1 MDTILTIV
9 KLLGGL
15 GLFIYGMKLMGDGLE
30 NAAGEGLKKILE
42 KVTKNPLIGVIVG
55 AVVTMVIQS
64 SSATTVMVV
73 GFVNAGLMNL
83 AQAAGII
90 MGANV
95 GTTVTAQ
102 LVAFKLDDIA
112 PIFVFVGA
120 MMVMF
125 VKGKRRR
132 EIGNIIL
139 GFGILFVGM
148 GTMSEAMKPLTS
160 SPIFQDILTTVGSH
174 WYLGLIA
181 GALITAVLQSSSATT
196 GILVALAT
204 AGALNINEA
213 LPIIMGC
220 NIGTC
225 ITAMLATVGT
235 NKTAHRAAMLH
246 LIFNVVGT
254 IIFLPIIVPGFLG
267 RFVSYFS
274 SDVNRQIANAH
285 TIFNVIN
292 TIIMVPLIPVLCKIV
307 EKLIPG
313 EDDEKVGPKYIDDR
327 LLETPVIA
335 AGQVLKETIR
345 MSNKSKLSLEL
356 AMDAF
361 MKNDEKLAE
370 KVYENEQIINNL
382 EECITNYLVKLS
394 KCELSDKEKNIVAA
408 TFHVVNDIERIGDHA
423 ENLADLTIQ
432 KINKKLRSILIP
444 NIVQF
449 VLLLVML
456 VVGTL
461 VAIPAIQNVFDELGT
476 KDTLPAITLWFADF
490 LNKALQ
496 CWYIPVII
504 ILAIVGGIIAYI
516 NTPKGKYN
524 FDYFKYKMPIFG
536 ELIYALDFSRLMKAM
551 LLNLRNGM
559 RIQEAIEV
567 SKNVVKNYVMLSIIE
582 TSINNILI
590 GTSWIEPF
598 EKAGL
603 SKPMVTEMLKI
614 GMQTDLTEM
623 MEKLIEY
630 MEIDID
636 NIMTKIMKALP
647 QIVYAIVGVVLIFF
661 VLVVLV
667 PCIQVYMGNF
677 LFSAYGV
684 G

>member
-42 KVTKNPLIGVIVG
+42 KVTKNPIIGVIVG

-90 MGANV
+90 MGANI

-102 LVAFKLDDIA
+102 LVAFKLDNIA

-125 VKGKRRR
+125 VKGKKRR

-148 GTMSEAMKPLTS
+148 GTMSGAMKPLTS
-160 SPIFQDILTTVGSH
+160 SPMFQEILTTVGSH
-174 WYLGLIA
+174 WYLGVIA

-204 AGALNINEA
+204 AGALNINQA

-267 RFVSYFS
+267 NFVSYFTT
-274 SDVNRQIANAH
+274 DVNRQIANAH

-292 TIIMVPLIPVLCKIV
+292 TIIMVPLIPILCKIV

-394 KCELSDKEKNIVAA
+394 KCELSDKEKNIVAS
-408 TFHVVNDIERIGDHA
+408 TFHIVNDIERIGDHA
-423 ENLADLTIQ
+423 ENLAYLTVQ
-432 KINKKLRSILIP
+432 KINKKLSYSDEAIDEIT
-444 NIVQF
+444 NMYQS
-449 VLLLVML
+449 
-456 VVGTL
+456 TL
-461 VAIPAIQNVFDELGT
+461 
-476 KDTLPAITLWFADF
+476 
-490 LNKALQ
+490 KALDISIES
-496 CWYIPVII
+496 YSDRDS
-504 ILAIVGGIIAYI
+504 A
-516 NTPKGKYN
+516 
-524 FDYFKYKMPIFG
+524 
-536 ELIYALDFSRLMKAM
+536 KAKEIT
-551 LLNLRNGM
+551 NV
-559 RIQEAIEV
+559 EA
-567 SKNVVKNYVMLSIIE
+567 
-582 TSINNILI
+582 
-590 GTSWIEPF
+590 
-598 EKAGL
+598 
-603 SKPMVTEMLKI
+603 
-614 GMQTDLTEM
+614 
-623 MEKLIEY
+623 
-630 MEIDID
+630 EIDKMHKKYRDLHIKRLHEG
-636 NIMTKIMKALP
+636 T
-647 QIVYAIVGVVLIFF
+647 
-661 VLVVLV
+661 
-667 PCIQVYMGNF
+667 C
-677 LFSAYGV
+677 SAYAGAIFLDLLSNLERIGDHSTNIAESV
-684 G
+684 IENN

>member
-42 KVTKNPLIGVIVG
+42 KVTKNPIIGVIVG

-90 MGANV
+90 MGANI

-102 LVAFKLDDIA
+102 LVAFKLDNIA

-125 VKGKRRR
+125 VKGKKRR

-148 GTMSEAMKPLTS
+148 GTMSGAMKPLTS
-160 SPIFQDILTTVGSH
+160 SPMFQEILTTVGSH
-174 WYLGLIA
+174 WYLGVIA

-204 AGALNINEA
+204 AGALNINQA

-254 IIFLPIIVPGFLG
+254 LICLPIIIPGFLG
-267 RFVSYFS
+267 DFVSYFTG
-274 SDVNRQIANAH
+274 DVKRQIANAH
-285 TIFNVIN
+285 TIFNVVN
-292 TIIMVPLIPVLCKIV
+292 TLIMVPLIPILCKIV
-307 EKLIPG
+307 EKIIPG

-335 AGQVLKETIR
+335 AGQVVKETIR
-345 MSNKSKLSLEL
+345 MANKAKLSLEL
-356 AMDAF
+356 SMNAF
-361 MKNDEKLAE
+361 MKNDENLAE
-370 KVYENEQIINNL
+370 KVYQNEEVINNL
-382 EECITNYLVKLS
+382 EECITTYLVKLS
-394 KCELSDKEKNIVAA
+394 KCELSDKEKNIVAS
-408 TFHVVNDIERIGDHA
+408 TFHIVNDIERIGDHA
-423 ENLADLTIQ
+423 ENIADLTIQ
-432 KINKKLRSILIP
+432 KINKKLEYSAEALEELKSIYES
-444 NIVQF
+444 
-449 VLLLVML
+449 
-456 VVGTL
+456 TL
-461 VAIPAIQNVFDELGT
+461 QAVDI
-476 KDTLPAITLWFADF
+476 
-490 LNKALQ
+490 
-496 CWYIPVII
+496 
-504 ILAIVGGIIAYI
+504 
-516 NTPKGKYN
+516 
-524 FDYFKYKMPIFG
+524 
-536 ELIYALDFSRLMKAM
+536 S
-551 LLNLRNGM
+551 
-559 RIQEAIEV
+559 IESYENRDV
-567 SKNVVKNYVMLSIIE
+567 
-582 TSINNILI
+582 
-590 GTSWIEPF
+590 
-598 EKAGL
+598 EKAKTVMEVEAQIDKKQRKFRDLHIKRLYDGTCNAYAGAVYLDLL
-603 SKPMVTEMLKI
+603 SNLERI
-614 GMQTDLTEM
+614 GDHSTNIAESV
-623 MEKLIEY
+623 IE
-630 MEIDID
+630 
-636 NIMTKIMKALP
+636 N
-647 QIVYAIVGVVLIFF
+647 
-661 VLVVLV
+661 
-667 PCIQVYMGNF
+667 N
-677 LFSAYGV
+677 
-684 G
+684 

>member
-1 MDTILTIV
+1 MS
-9 KLLGGL
+9 
-15 GLFIYGMKLMGDGLE
+15 DGLE
-30 NAAGEGLKKILE
+30 NVSGEKLKGILE
-42 KVTKNPLIGVIVG
+42 KITSNKVMGVLVGTAVTAI
-55 AVVTMVIQS
+55 IQS

-73 GFVNAGLMNL
+73 SFVNAGLMNL
-83 AQAAGII
+83 SQAIGVILGSNI
-90 MGANV
+90 
-95 GTTVTAQ
+95 GTTITAQ
-102 LVAFKLDDIA
+102 MVSFRLEVVA
-112 PIFVFVGA
+112 PIFIGVG
-120 MMVMF
+120 
-125 VKGKRRR
+125 
-132 EIGNIIL
+132 EICALTAKKKKIKDISVIL
-139 GFGILFVGM
+139 IGFGILFMGM
-148 GTMSEAMKPLTS
+148 GLMSSSMKPVAELEVFKKAVIVLGRYS
-160 SPIFQDILTTVGSH
+160 VLSVLVGV
-174 WYLGLIA
+174 I
-181 GALITAVLQSSSATT
+181 ITAIVQSSSATT

-292 TIIMVPLIPVLCKIV
+292 TIIMVPLIPILCKIV

-432 KINKKLRSILIP
+432 KINKKLSYSEEAISEIT
-444 NIVQF
+444 N
-449 VLLLVML
+449 MYKA
-456 VVGTL
+456 TL
-461 VAIPAIQNVFDELGT
+461 
-476 KDTLPAITLWFADF
+476 
-490 LNKALQ
+490 KALD
-496 CWYIPVII
+496 I
-504 ILAIVGGIIAYI
+504 
-516 NTPKGKYN
+516 
-524 FDYFKYKMPIFG
+524 
-536 ELIYALDFSRLMKAM
+536 S
-551 LLNLRNGM
+551 
-559 RIQEAIEV
+559 IE
-567 SKNVVKNYVMLSIIE
+567 SYSDRDK
-582 TSINNILI
+582 
-590 GTSWIEPF
+590 
-598 EKAGL
+598 EKA
-603 SKPMVTEMLKI
+603 KKI
-614 GMQTDLTEM
+614 NSVES
-623 MEKLIEY
+623 
-630 MEIDID
+630 EIDKMHKKYRDLHIKRLHEG
-636 NIMTKIMKALP
+636 T
-647 QIVYAIVGVVLIFF
+647 
-661 VLVVLV
+661 
-667 PCIQVYMGNF
+667 C
-677 LFSAYGV
+677 SAYAGAIFLDLLSNLERIGDHSTNIAESV
-684 G
+684 IENN

>member
-42 KVTKNPLIGVIVG
+42 KVTKNPIIGVIVG

-90 MGANV
+90 MGANI

-102 LVAFKLDDIA
+102 LVAFKLDNIA

-125 VKGKRRR
+125 VKGKKRR

-148 GTMSEAMKPLTS
+148 GTMSGAMKPLTS
-160 SPIFQDILTTVGSH
+160 SPMFQEILTTVGSH
-174 WYLGLIA
+174 WYLGVIA

-204 AGALNINEA
+204 AGALNINQA

-267 RFVSYFS
+267 NFVSYFTT
-274 SDVNRQIANAH
+274 DVNRQIANAH
-285 TIFNVIN
+285 TIFNVVN
-292 TIIMVPLIPVLCKIV
+292 TLIMVPLIPILCKIV
-307 EKLIPG
+307 ERIIPG

-335 AGQVLKETIR
+335 AGQVVKETIR
-345 MSNKSKLSLEL
+345 MSNKAKLSLEL

-361 MKNDEKLAE
+361 MKNDENLAE
-370 KVYENEQIINNL
+370 KVYENEEIINNL

-394 KCELSDKEKNIVAA
+394 KCELSDKEKNIVAS
-408 TFHVVNDIERIGDHA
+408 TFHIVNDIERIGDHA
-423 ENLADLTIQ
+423 ENLADLTLQ
-432 KINKKLRSILIP
+432 KINKSLEYSKDAIEELESIYSS
-444 NIVQF
+444 
-449 VLLLVML
+449 
-456 VVGTL
+456 TL
-461 VAIPAIQNVFDELGT
+461 EALDIAIESYENRNV
-476 KDTLPAITLWFADF
+476 
-490 LNKALQ
+490 NKAKSIVDVEAKIDKKQKSFRERHIRRLYDGR
-496 CWYIPVII
+496 CNAYTGAIFLDILSNLERIGDHSTNIAESVI
-504 ILAIVGGIIAYI
+504 
-516 NTPKGKYN
+516 
-524 FDYFKYKMPIFG
+524 
-536 ELIYALDFSRLMKAM
+536 E
-551 LLNLRNGM
+551 
-559 RIQEAIEV
+559 
-567 SKNVVKNYVMLSIIE
+567 
-582 TSINNILI
+582 NN
-590 GTSWIEPF
+590 
-598 EKAGL
+598 
-603 SKPMVTEMLKI
+603 
-614 GMQTDLTEM
+614 
-623 MEKLIEY
+623 
-630 MEIDID
+630 
-636 NIMTKIMKALP
+636 
-647 QIVYAIVGVVLIFF
+647 
-661 VLVVLV
+661 
-667 PCIQVYMGNF
+667 
-677 LFSAYGV
+677 
-684 G
+684 